1 MSQSFVER
9 ATAPLAKVQEELE
22 EGEIRASSVP
32 SAPSPALPERT
43 EASQAPKEKAPDDG
57 PDAQPRSV
65 AHQVTQQTASAAAQH
80 EHEEP
85 HPVGG
90 DKTYESDGPD
100 DSCHH
105 VSIFAQSSKEIKERA
120 EALAN
125 ELQRDRLR
133 EFAGL
138 PSVPAKKS
146 PFALFAPLATSLLS
160 AFFKGSKDE
169 EPLVALMTTA
179 EPHRLFVVGD
189 RYHYHA
195 HQGEHEGTIAYLYRK
210 NKKCWARML
219 VDDGKKQHSVQIL
232 ANGVPLDQA
241 NLVCSVAKPEFAPV
255 LVRVTELLA
264 SDTKAGP
271 PVPTTSVPVL
281 RAAAPVKKP
290 AAAQKKKKKEKKRN
304 QTEKKE
310 EERKQQ
316 EKEDEEKRAAQK
328 RKREEK
334 EEHKHEGEGGGKDKA
349 TLEEELEAVR
359 KKKMYTV

>member
-1 MSQSFVER
+1 MER

-43 EASQAPKEKAPDDG
+43 EASQAPKEKAPDDRPEVQLRG
-57 PDAQPRSV
+57 V

-85 HPVGG
+85 HPGGG
-90 DKTYESDGPD
+90 DKAHESDGPD
-100 DSCHH
+100 DSCHA
-105 VSIFAQSSKEIKERA
+105 SFFTQSAKEIKERA

-189 RYHYHA
+189 RYRYHA

-210 NKKCWARML
+210 NKKCWAHML

-241 NLVCSVAKPEFAPV
+241 NLVRSVAKPEFAPV

-264 SDTKAGP
+264 S
-271 PVPTTSVPVL
+271 
-281 RAAAPVKKP
+281 
-290 AAAQKKKKKEKKRN
+290 KR
-304 QTEKKE
+304 T
-310 EERKQQ
+310 
-316 EKEDEEKRAAQK
+316 
-328 RKREEK
+328 
-334 EEHKHEGEGGGKDKA
+334 G
-349 TLEEELEAVR
+349 LCLVVR
-359 KKKMYTV
+359 LFSLKYQLFSHCVRWWWNR